1 MPVNSQQKIQLCK
14 VLCHAAKSMQKSDC
28 DNFDQ
33 LSPLLF
39 SGVQANLNQVD
50 HTVRNWS
57 LLVFE
62 LLTEK
67 FGQKEGITLL
77 DFFLEIFENIS
88 WQKAPKFEIDDT
100 IRAELD
106 VDLSEKAFEAY
117 FEPLAQSQKSKPKVT
132 QIIEGLVWFKT

>member
-67 FGQKEGITLL
+67 FGQKEGIFWT
-77 DFFLEIFENIS
+77 FFLEIFENIS

>member
-62 LLTEK
+62 LFTEK
-67 FGQKEGITLL
+67 FGQKEGIFWT
-77 DFFLEIFENIS
+77 FFLEIFENIS